1 MTLYLRIN
9 ESGNYQLMTMD
20 SKEDISLNFSHDN
33 LENPL
38 NYCSEYSYN
47 LKVPICPDNN
57 RLFTNFLRLD
67 SLVISGGY
75 DPTKKMDY
83 IILDNSGSLIST
95 GTAYVK
101 DISNGY
107 YNLALTGSL
116 SRIFNKLLNSGWNTE
131 NQDLDYFLMTDWFKK
146 RKKRSQLLPTQATF
160 YDGVNVISK
169 DVVYASWMIAYPVF
183 SLIEAMRSYNLHN
196 TYGVETG
203 ETLNFIASIIGFAP
217 TAQGLLPG
225 FENDRWIEIGTIDG
239 GTAQSFASL
248 PVLCSERDANNEAI
262 NPIDVGD
269 GLIEAQ
275 MGEYRSYY
283 QQPFIYIDKLWQLY
297 QLQFSDITG
306 GYSLV
311 LDSRWFSESNTQL
324 QSLVYML
331 PRLWDE
337 NNSEVLANQTLADGG
352 VTKTLPTQSGQT
364 WQTETFLITGISSQ
378 VSTAWSDVTNT
389 IGRLLTY
396 DFEVN
401 LKIETNQTAQYGGI
415 TYNRYHSIYN
425 FIKLNVSVSD
435 QDNLYNGYPAIMGIT
450 RYLIALIPDDG
461 KYSMDDIM
469 ADDLSKSMIVGMM
482 DQGYKLTTATY
493 TPTAS
498 GDIDVITFKGSIS
511 VINTRS
517 YMDADIDSVTT
528 RLRAS
533 VSYVSNNTPWMT
545 YLGSS
550 PRFFYGNSG
559 LPTAYTKL
567 VLSLSN
573 ITATTT
579 YAKRTEKILSLENL
593 FRDEKPFSIL
603 LKYSK
608 MTHLVW
614 QLDDNA
620 KTVTVKTSK
629 DYFHDL
635 ISAGGSGI
643 TDITDA
649 VDVSKGI
656 VITPLSWTDNKVQFN
671 FAACDLDYIK
681 EYEERYGNSYGGKTL
696 ITANKINSTTKKLLC
711 NNDNDTIN
719 PSALLSETIY
729 PVGQILSQ
737 ARASYGYVE
746 NEPMPLNVSDGN
758 SADHHGCFYYRRTN
772 GSWNTRASEG
782 WRFDATGA
790 YVYITDDLDAEN
802 NLQEF
807 AWHGTIALS
816 TSHQA
821 SWIKVREMPRF
832 DVVTPDGSCSI
843 QFAAVRELFAREQR
857 IPLEHLYDA
866 VWKDYIEEVYDVQNK
881 TVTLYAH
888 ITKATFDILKA
899 DPLVQIQNVL
909 YILTKVEGWG
919 EHKDICKL
927 TLRQIRDLSALA
939 GTTEIVIEDGNYILC
954 EDKDELVT
962 ENEEY
967 LILE

>member
-1 MTLYLRIN
+1 MKLYLRIN
-9 ESGNYQLMTMD
+9 ESGSYQLMTMD
-20 SKEDISLNFSHDN
+20 STEDISLNFSHDN
-33 LENPL
+33 LENPS
-38 NYCSEYSYN
+38 NYTSEYAYN

-57 RLFTNFLRLD
+57 RLFTNFLHLD
-67 SLVISGGY
+67 SLVVSGGY
-75 DPTKKMDY
+75 DPTKKMEY

-107 YNLALTGSL
+107 YNLSLTGSL
-116 SRIFNKLLNSGWNTE
+116 SKIFGKLLNSGWNTS
-131 NQDLDYFLMTDWFKK
+131 NQDLDYYLLTDWLKK
-146 RKKRSQLLPTQATF
+146 KKQRHPRIPTIANVV
-160 YDGVNVISK
+160 DGINVMSK
-169 DVVYASWMIAYPVF
+169 DVVYASWMIPSPVF
-183 SLIEAMRSYNLHN
+183 SFASALLSYVLHN
-196 TYGVETG
+196 NYRVDTS
-203 ETLNFIASIIGFAP
+203 ETLAFIASLVGFAP

-225 FENDRWIEIGTIDG
+225 FKNDRWMEIGTIDG
-239 GTAQSFASL
+239 GAAQSFASL

-262 NPIDVGD
+262 NPIDVGE

-283 QQPFIYIDKLWQLY
+283 QQPYIYIDKLWQMY
-297 QLQFSDITG
+297 QYEFSNITG
-306 GYSLV
+306 GYSLI
-311 LDSRWFSESNTQL
+311 LDNRWFNESNSL
-324 QSLVYML
+324 LRNLVYML
-331 PRLWDE
+331 PKVWDE
-337 NNSEVLANQTLADGG
+337 NNSEVLDSQEMADGSI
-352 VTKTLPTQSGQT
+352 TKTLPAQGGQT
-364 WQTETFLITGISSQ
+364 WQSETFLINGISSAVYTQ
-378 VSTAWSDVTNT
+378 WSDIVNE
-389 IGRLLTY
+389 IGKMLTY
-396 DFEVN
+396 EFEIN

-425 FIKLNVSVSD
+425 FICLDVYVSD
-435 QDNLYNGYPAIMGIT
+435 QDNLYNGYPAIMGST
-450 RYLIALIPDDG
+450 RYLIALIPDDE
-461 KYSMDDIM
+461 KFSMEDIM
-469 ADDLSKSMIVGMM
+469 EDSLSKSMIVGMM

-498 GDIDVITFKGSIS
+498 GDIDVITFKGSLS
-511 VINTRS
+511 VVNTRS
-517 YMDADIDSVTT
+517 YMEADIEEVTT
-528 RLRAS
+528 RLHAS

-545 YLGSS
+545 YIGSS

-559 LPTAYTKL
+559 LPTAYTRL
-567 VLSLSN
+567 AVSFSN
-573 ITATTT
+573 VTATTT
-579 YAKRTEKILSLENL
+579 YATRTEKIFSLESL

-603 LKYSK
+603 LKHSK
-608 MTHLVW
+608 IMHLVW
-614 QLDDNA
+614 QVDDNA
-620 KTVTVKTSK
+620 KTVTVKASK

-643 TDITDA
+643 TDITEM
-649 VDVSKGI
+649 VDTSKGI

-746 NEPMPLNVSDGN
+746 NEPMPLNVTDGS
-758 SADHHGCFYYRRTN
+758 SANHHGCFYFRLTN
-772 GSWNTRASEG
+772 GSWNTRVCEG
-782 WRFDATGA
+782 WRADASGSYA
-790 YVYITDDLDAEN
+790 FITDDLDAEN
-802 NLQEF
+802 NLQEW
-807 AWHGTIALS
+807 AWHGTVALS
-816 TSHQA
+816 SAHQA

-832 DVVTPDGSCSI
+832 DMVTPDGSGSI
-843 QFAAVRELFAREQR
+843 QFAAVRELFDRNQR
-857 IPLEHLYDA
+857 TPDTYLYDE

-888 ITKATFDILKA
+888 ISKATFDLLKA
-899 DPLVQIQNVL
+899 DPLVQIENVL
-909 YILTKVEGWG
+909 YLLTKVEGWG
-919 EHKDICKL
+919 EHKDVCKL

-954 EDKDELVT
+954 EDEDELVT

>member
-1 MTLYLRIN
+1 MKLYLRIN
-9 ESGNYQLMTMD
+9 ESGSYQLMTMD
-20 SKEDISLNFSHDN
+20 STEDVSLNFSHDN
-33 LENPL
+33 LENPS
-38 NYCSEYSYN
+38 NYTSEYAYN

-131 NQDLDYFLMTDWFKK
+131 NQDLDYFLMTDWLKK
-146 RKKRSQLLPTQATF
+146 KKTRNSRIPTLADLSDAT
-160 YDGVNVISK
+160 NVMTK
-169 DVVYASWMIAYPVF
+169 DVIYASWMIDSPVF
-183 SLIEAMRSYNLHN
+183 KFSDALLLYTLRN
-196 TYGVETG
+196 TYGVDST
-203 ETLNFIASIIGFAP
+203 ETLAFIASLIGFAP

-225 FENDRWIEIGTIDG
+225 FKNDRWIEIGTIDG
-239 GTAQSFASL
+239 STAQSFASL
-248 PVLCSERDANNEAI
+248 PVLCSERNANNEAI
-262 NPIDVGD
+262 DPIDVGD
-269 GLIEAQ
+269 GLIESQ

-283 QQPFIYIDKLWQLY
+283 QQPFIYINKLWQIY
-297 QLQFSDITG
+297 QQEFSNITG
-306 GYSLV
+306 GYSLI
-311 LDSRWFSESNTQL
+311 LDDRWFSESNTQL

-337 NNSEVLANQTLADGG
+337 NNSEVLANQTLTDGG

-401 LKIETNQTAQYGGI
+401 LKIETNQTADYGGI

-425 FIKLNVSVSD
+425 FICINVYVSD
-435 QDNLYNGYPAIMGIT
+435 QDNLYNGYPAIMGIN
-450 RYLIALIPDDG
+450 RYLVALIPDDE
-461 KYSMDDIM
+461 KFSMEDIM
-469 ADDLSKSMIVGMM
+469 EDSLSKSMIVGMM

-498 GDIDVITFKGSIS
+498 GDINVITFKGSLS

-517 YMDADIDSVTT
+517 YMEADIGEVTT
-528 RLRAS
+528 RLHAS

-614 QLDDNA
+614 QVDDDA

-635 ISAGGSGI
+635 ISAGGAGI
-643 TDITDA
+643 TDISEA
-649 VDVSKGI
+649 VDISKG
-656 VITPLSWTDNKVQFN
+656 VTITPLSWTDNKVQFN
-671 FAACDLDYIK
+671 FASCDLDYIK

-746 NEPMPLNVSDGN
+746 NEPMPLNVTDGS
-758 SADHHGCFYYRRTN
+758 SANHHGCFYFRLTN
-772 GSWNTRASEG
+772 GSWNTRVCEG
-782 WRFDATGA
+782 WRADASGSYA
-790 YVYITDDLDAEN
+790 FITDDLDAEN
-802 NLQEF
+802 NLQEW
-807 AWHGTIALS
+807 AWHGTVALS

-866 VWKDYIEEVYDVQNK
+866 VWKDYIEEVYNVQNK

-899 DPLVQIQNVL
+899 DPLVQIENVL
-909 YILTKVEGWG
+909 YLLTKVEGWG
-919 EHKDICKL
+919 EHKDVCKL

-954 EDKDELVT
+954 EDEDELVT
-962 ENEEY
+962 EDEEY